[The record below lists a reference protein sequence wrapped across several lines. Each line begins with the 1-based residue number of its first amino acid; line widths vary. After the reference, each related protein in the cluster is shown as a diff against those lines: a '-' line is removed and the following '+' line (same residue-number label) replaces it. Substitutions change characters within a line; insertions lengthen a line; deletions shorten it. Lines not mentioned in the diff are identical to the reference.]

1 MIFYFNIISK
11 FFLTFILQIEL
22 GLSGNPITEFL
33 ELRKLI
39 PLKRLESLILND
51 VHFNPCPISQTKGY
65 KEFII
70 CFLSQLRLLDGVIIN
85 RELQFN
91 ATTAY
96 NKKVTYKRR
105 SYTPI
110 YCHQRNKIVYAPVI
124 LFSN

>member
-1 MIFYFNIISK
+1 MFLISYQII
-11 FFLTFILQIEL
+11 LPFILIIEL
-22 GLSGNPITEFL
+22 GLSGNPITEFV

-51 VHFNPCPISQTKGY
+51 VHFNPCPISQAKGY

-96 NKKVTYKRR
+96 NTKVT
-105 SYTPI
+105 
-110 YCHQRNKIVYAPVI
+110 
-124 LFSN
+124 L